1 MLSGGQ
7 QSPVITIDGPSG
19 TGKGTVSSL
28 LATELGYFFLDSGML
43 YRALAWAVLEQRI
56 DIVNDH
62 ALQQCIDDVNIG
74 LSDQEIYC
82 NNVDVSNAI
91 RQEAVGLM
99 ASKISANPLVRK
111 RLLRLQRDQRRLP
124 GLVTDGRD
132 MGTVVF
138 PDARL
143 KIFLTASP
151 EERAKRRFNQLKKKG
166 IDVSLR
172 QVREE
177 LDIRDRQDRDREQS
191 PLKPA
196 DDAIIIDTTLMSVQA
211 VLQEILTLVR
221 ARCMVK

>member
-1 MLSGGQ
+1 MSDIK

-19 TGKGTVSSL
+19 TGKGTVSAL
-28 LATELGYFFLDSGML
+28 LAAKLSYFFLDSGML
-43 YRALAWAVLEQRI
+43 YRALAWAVLEQQI
-56 DIVNDH
+56 DVLDDC
-62 ALQQCIDDVNIG
+62 ALQQCIDGVKIG

-82 NNVDVSNAI
+82 NNVEISSVI

-111 RLLRLQRDQRRLP
+111 RLLQLQRDQRRLP

-138 PDARL
+138 PDATL

-151 EERAKRRFNQLKKKG
+151 DERAKRRFNQLKQKG

-177 LDIRDRQDRDREQS
+177 LDVRDRQDREREQS

-196 DDAIIIDTTLMSVQA
+196 DDAIIIDTTSMSVQA
-211 VLQEILTLVR
+211 VLHEVLTLVS
-221 ARCMVK
+221 ARL